1 MDFDPG
7 PGVYNLIS
15 LFYIDIYI
23 SKFDEN
29 GNFDFVK
36 SVRSENFMVSNA
48 SNSISIDNSGN
59 IYTIGAFQI
68 VADFDPDPIGIDY
81 LTSNGLYDIFISKLD
96 SFGNHVWAQNFGSN
110 SFDEGTSIT
119 VDNAGNVFS
128 TGYFENTVDFD
139 PNSGICNLTSNPINF
154 PNPFIL
160 KLKTCYETSSTLEIF
175 SCKNY
180 ISPSGDSLTNSGVY
194 IDTIANAAGCDSIIT
209 LDLTIYNVDTSV
221 FQNGNTLSANA
232 NGAIYQWIDCGN
244 GNIPIAGATNKIF
257 IPTANGS
264 YAVIITENGCTDT
277 SSCYIIN
284 TVSISENDFDS
295 GVKVYPNPANE
306 KIHIDFETFY
316 PKGTVEIIN
325 NSGQLLIEKNFANQK
340 TIELDI
346 KKLPAGEYFVRKVV
360 ENKTI
365 FVEKF
370 VKE

>member
-1 MDFDPG
+1 M
-7 PGVYNLIS
+7 
-15 LFYIDIYI
+15 
-23 SKFDEN
+23 
-29 GNFDFVK
+29 
-36 SVRSENFMVSNA
+36 
-48 SNSISIDNSGN
+48 
-59 IYTIGAFQI
+59 
-68 VADFDPDPIGIDY
+68 
-81 LTSNGLYDIFISKLD
+81 
-96 SFGNHVWAQNFGSN
+96 
-110 SFDEGTSIT
+110 
-119 VDNAGNVFS
+119 
-128 TGYFENTVDFD
+128 
-139 PNSGICNLTSNPINF
+139 
-154 PNPFIL
+154 
-160 KLKTCYETSSTLEIF
+160 
-175 SCKNY
+175 
-180 ISPSGDSLTNSGVY
+180 
-194 IDTIANAAGCDSIIT
+194 
-209 LDLTIYNVDTSV
+209 
-221 FQNGNTLSANA
+221 SANA